1 VDYQRYAARVDL
13 DGSISFRAYTLPAD
27 GDGLTWRP
35 ATVDHRAVVYRIR
48 PGENF
53 ENQSFEYWRAFLEER
68 GGAAIVETVIVH
80 EHPPCFPCRGD
91 CRQHPADEYEDM
103 SRQIEHWRNLLRK
116 RGRAR
121 RVGHGRVGRY
131 HDQSGG

>member
-1 VDYQRYAARVDL
+1 MDYQRYAARIDL

-35 ATVDHRAVVYRIR
+35 ATVDHRAVAYRIR

-53 ENQSFEYWRAFLEER
+53 ESASFEYWRAFLEER
-68 GGAAIVETVIVH
+68 GGAAVVEMVTDHIN
-80 EHPPCFPCRGD
+80 PPCFPCPPEG
-91 CRQHPADEYEDM
+91 CPQHPADDYHEA

-116 RGRAR
+116 RSRAR
-121 RVGHGRVGRY
+121 RAGHGRA
-131 HDQSGG
+131 